1 MKKIFVMMVSLTA
14 VLSCTKNISIETP
27 HNENSPE
34 LVHMTFTVSCED
46 TKTTLNSDRSVS
58 FASGDKIAI
67 FSNGTRYEFSAESA
81 GHEVAFTGD
90 IEPSGTYYAVYPY
103 SATSNTSTV
112 SEGTIT
118 GISVSSGSQG
128 TGIGKF
134 NSKQAVMVAV
144 TNTDHLTFKHV
155 MAFLRVTVPEGI
167 TDLKE
172 IVVFN
177 RDNDSSNTAGAITG
191 TFNVTPSADDAPS
204 IEVTTANFQ
213 AGLVGPS
220 GSSNPMP
227 AGDYYIPV
235 LPAQLT
241 AKKGIDLKLTFM
253 DSFIGRAFN
262 GNGIKLNRCQV
273 YYLGTVT
280 KTTEYIYNNFEQQ
293 VITGFSGNTNA
304 LSVVA
309 NPFKTASN
317 SSDYVLKDDM
327 SGSTSSTSGYIQIE
341 TGTDYG
347 YTKFPSNV
355 RSNYDKIRIKIYL
368 GSNAYYP
375 RLKRGSNTAARP
387 YKINDVLLNGDQGIW
402 EANVKTDDWN
412 VLEYRASDID
422 GGWTNFTNLLAFQIR
437 AFVNWGDGNTGRDD
451 THSRI
456 VYVDDITFVLK

>member
-128 TGIGKF
+128 TGLGKF

-241 AKKGIDLKLTFM
+241 AKKDYKKAQEILDGF
-253 DSFIGRAFN
+253 DSRPAEWHYM
-262 GNGIKLNRCQV
+262 Q
-273 YYLGTVT
+273 
-280 KTTEYIYNNFEQQ
+280 
-293 VITGFSGNTNA
+293 
-304 LSVVA
+304 SVVFYKKNWINESKKQLEIA
-309 NPFKTASN
+309 KEMDPSNEKYKKAYDRMMEKLKSDPNAASGGGEWN
-317 SSDYVLKDDM
+317 K
-327 SGSTSSTSGYIQIE
+327 SGSANGG
-341 TGTDYG
+341 GTYQDG
-347 YTKFPSNV
+347 APQMGGDSCFEFCCRMALCN
-355 RSNYDKIRIKIYL
+355 L
-368 GSNAYYP
+368 C
-375 RLKRGSNTAARP
+375 
-387 YKINDVLLNGDQGIW
+387 LNCMC
-402 EANVKTDDWN
+402 NC
-412 VLEYRASDID
+412 R
-422 GGWTNFTNLLAFQIR
+422 
-437 AFVNWGDGNTGRDD
+437 
-451 THSRI
+451 
-456 VYVDDITFVLK
+456 